1 MHLPYLWAVALSKL
15 NYSPVCIANVT
26 AATYDSL
33 QERCSYL
40 HCSTEWRFRDSS
52 WLESVFCVLV

>member
-1 MHLPYLWAVALSKL
+1 MHLPYRWAVALSKL

-40 HCSTEWRFRDSS
+40 HYSTEWRFPTHLD
-52 WLESVFCVLV
+52 L